1 MFRSTSKY
9 QTDLIERSRKE
20 LEKKILRLATLE
32 AEWMRHYGHEDSRE
46 KEDFYDL
53 GFYDRM
59 LPIGYSKVWTPL
71 HLRCPMG
78 YVSSLDISNIT
89 DTQYGPRDH
98 AKGVYTCL
106 EFVIYNKV
114 EGYIELIKLIKKI

>member
-1 MFRSTSKY
+1 MES
-9 QTDLIERSRKE
+9 E
-20 LEKKILRLATLE
+20 LLDKITRLAKTE
-32 AEWMRHYGHEDSRE
+32 AEWLRHYGHVDSRE
-46 KEDFYDL
+46 SEEFDDIL
-53 GFYDRM
+53 FYDRM

-98 AKGVYTCL
+98 TKGVYTCL
-106 EFVIYNKV
+106 EFVIHNRID
-114 EGYIELIKLIKKI
+114 GYLDMIKMIRNLEEN